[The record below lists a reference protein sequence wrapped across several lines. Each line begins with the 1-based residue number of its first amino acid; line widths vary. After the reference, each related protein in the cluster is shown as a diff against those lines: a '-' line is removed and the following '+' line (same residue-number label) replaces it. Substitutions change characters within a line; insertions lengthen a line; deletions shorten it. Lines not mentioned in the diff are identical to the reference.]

1 MITRDRLMIGTT
13 LKYSWK
19 NLLFSSLCA
28 LAAYT
33 LHVPL
38 GIQDYYIPTEV
49 VSIFGVALAIILAFK
64 NGSAY
69 SRWWEARQIWG
80 GIINDSRNWARQV
93 ITCLNSIPAPGEE
106 GRELQSLIDR
116 QIAWV
121 YALKMRLRKIDDQAQ
136 WDKEVG
142 PYLNKKEYTDLQK
155 VSNPVTHLGYEQGRA
170 IKSLLNAEEVDLFV
184 YLEMQATLNRL
195 VSHQGSAERIKNT
208 PLPMPY
214 EYYTRAFLYLFIFMF
229 PFAFI
234 KVFIS
239 VNSEILIVPI
249 SVIVGWMFHQIYIFG
264 VVLSRPF
271 ENWNTD
277 VALDSITRT
286 IEIDLKEAM
295 NEEHVP
301 EMLQPVDGVL
311 N

>member
-1 MITRDRLMIGTT
+1 MITRDRLMLGTT

-19 NLLFSSLCA
+19 NILFSGISA
-28 LAAYT
+28 LAAYV

-69 SRWWEARQIWG
+69 DRWWEARKIWG
-80 GIINDSRNWARQV
+80 AIINDSRNWARQV
-93 ITCLNSIPAPGEE
+93 ITCLNSGSSTEE
-106 GRELQSLIDR
+106 QRQQTRSLLNR
-116 QIAWV
+116 QIAWIH
-121 YALKMRLRKIDDQAQ
+121 ALKLRLRKVTDPSVWNA
-136 WDKEVG
+136 EVG
-142 PYLNKKEYTDLQK
+142 VYLEKDEYEDLQK
-155 VSNPVTHLGYEQGRA
+155 VNNMVTHLGFEQGRS
-170 IKSLLNAEEVDLFV
+170 IKDLHNAGKIDLFV
-184 YLEMQATLNRL
+184 YLEMQTTLSRL
-195 VSHQGSAERIKNT
+195 VNQQGSAERIKNT

-239 VNSEILIVPI
+239 AHSEVLVIPI
-249 SVIVGWMFHQIYIFG
+249 TIIVGWMFYQIYVFG
-264 VVLSRPF
+264 LVLSRPF

-286 IEIDLKEAM
+286 IEIDLKEVM
-295 NEEHVP
+295 KEEDSP
-301 EMLQPVDGVL
+301 KMLEPVKGVL
-311 N
+311 T